1 MPCNL
6 LEELRV
12 DKGSPIPLYRQ
23 IVNKIE
29 EMIESGRL
37 KPHDR
42 LPSET
47 SLSKALGVSRMT
59 VRKAF
64 EELERLGWI
73 YRKVSLGSF
82 VSSGKIEQSPT
93 LLIGFAKKMEMLG
106 YKVITRVVS
115 KRIIYPPKHIQK
127 LLELGGKDNVYEIIR
142 LRGVESD
149 EKLVLQ
155 KTYMPVK
162 LFPGLLEKN
171 LTMSLTNVM
180 RSYGFEILSYWAA
193 IEPVIPT
200 EEEARLLT
208 VDPKKPLLLIRGIT
222 SALKG
227 LPIRYTFS
235 FYRPDR
241 IEIVVKES
249 LINLALRE
257 PYRKDH

>member
-1 MPCNL
+1 MIYNL
-6 LEELRV
+6 FEELRV
-12 DKGSPIPLYRQ
+12 NKDSPIPLYRQ
-23 IVNKIE
+23 IANKIE
-29 EMIESGRL
+29 EMIESGKL
-37 KPHDR
+37 KPHDK

-82 VSSGKIEQSPT
+82 VSSSKIEQSPT

-127 LLELGGKDNVYEIIR
+127 FLELDEKDKVYEITR
-142 LRGVESD
+142 LREVEGD
-149 EKLVLQ
+149 ENLVLQ
-155 KTYMPVK
+155 QTYMPVK
-162 LFPGLLEKN
+162 LFPGLLEKD
-171 LTMSLTNVM
+171 LTVSLTDIIRN
-180 RSYGFEILSYWAA
+180 YGFEILSYWAA
-193 IEPVIPT
+193 IEPIMPS
-200 EEEARLLT
+200 EEKARLLT
-208 VDPKKPLLLIRGIT
+208 VDPRKPLLLIRGIT

-235 FYRPDR
+235 YYRPDR

-249 LINLALRE
+249 LIKLALRE
-257 PYRKDH
+257 PHY